1 MDSTLFLE
9 IVTPSKTVFCGH
21 VSEVRFPTL
30 HRGIYGI
37 YPGHTPLMTI
47 LGSGLLRFTILGHEH
62 WTTLLGGVVEVGP
75 ARVTILTREAETVD
89 TIDLSEEETHQ
100 ARAKKALAESTTDH
114 DLELA
119 QIALERS
126 LVRTEAMQLALML
139 GAPPQPRC
147 AKCGCERCECC

>member
-1 MDSTLFLE
+1 VDATLFLE
-9 IVTPSKTVFCGH
+9 IVTPARTVFCGH
-21 VSEVRFPTL
+21 VSEVRFPTA

-47 LGSGLLRFTILGHEH
+47 LGSGLLRFSARGHEH
-62 WTTLLGGVVEVGP
+62 WTTLLGGLVEVRP
-75 ARVTILTREAETVD
+75 DRVTILTREAETVD
-89 TIDLSEEETHQ
+89 TIDLSEEETHR
-100 ARAKKALAESTTDH
+100 ARAQRALIESRTEH

-126 LVRTEAMQLALML
+126 LARTEAMHLALIL
-139 GAPPQPRC
+139 GPPTPPRC